1 MIQENEQVIKG
12 TVAALRRLLRAV
24 YIDNAKMSRHY
35 GVTGAQGSVLRS
47 LRDSGPASSAQ
58 LSRTLYVKP
67 STMTGMIDR
76 LEKKGLVVRTP
87 KIGDRR
93 VSIIKLTPEGEE
105 LSRQLPDPL
114 ELKLVSSLSGLD
126 TGHVKQVSAIVD
138 ELLAMIEVAGTETP
152 SFDALME
159 QTSNNKNLH
168 KPLGK

>member
-1 MIQENEQVIKG
+1 MIHENEQVIKN

-24 YIDNAKMSRHY
+24 YIDNAKMSRQY

-67 STMTGMIDR
+67 STMTGLIDR
-76 LEKKGLVVRTP
+76 LEIKGLVVRTP

-114 ELKLVSSLSGLD
+114 ELRLVSNLSDLD

-138 ELLAMIEVAGTETP
+138 ELLSMIEVANTETP
-152 SFDALME
+152 SFDVLME
-159 QTSNNKNLH
+159 QASKSKTLH
-168 KPLGK
+168 KPFEK